1 MKRGNFWLL
10 LLFFL
15 NIPNGQTAEA
25 PVEMLENVLHHVL
38 TLDKQVKSDNR
49 EEIFKKLESEVFPYF
64 SFDYMAEWVARPFE
78 QELSAT
84 QYSQLIRQLQ
94 GLFLTRLL
102 QALTPGESDSHFKML
117 APRPYL
123 RARELVVTVQ
133 IYQQQKLGSELHF
146 RLYRNKE
153 GWKIF
158 DMVINQESTMQ
169 HFLNYF
175 QQQVKQDG
183 VTAVFGK

>member
-1 MKRGNFWLL
+1 MKQWNY
-10 LLFFL
+10 LLFLVFFL
-15 NIPNGQTAEA
+15 SVSHGQAAER
-25 PVEMLENVLHHVL
+25 PVEMLKNVLHNIL

-49 EEIFKKLESEVFPYF
+49 EEIFKKLESEILPYF
-64 SFDYMAEWVARPFE
+64 SFDYMSEWVARPFE

-84 QYSQLIRQLQ
+84 QYTQLIRQLQ
-94 GLFLTRLL
+94 GLFLTKLL
-102 QALTPGESDSHFKML
+102 QALSSGESDSNFKML

-123 RARELVVTVQ
+123 RTRELLVTVQ
-133 IYQQQKLGSELHF
+133 IYQQQKLASELHF
-146 RLYRNKE
+146 RLYRNKD

-158 DMVINQESTMQ
+158 DMVINQDSMMN
-169 HFLNYF
+169 HFLTYF